1 MSRTQRDLKALRQQQ
16 REEAQRRQ
24 RAKDRRNLL
33 LIGAALAV
41 AGIAIFLTAAFLNHQ
56 SPGGSGHLA
65 FKAYTGNL
73 PGIQMPDEGTAT
85 HIDPS
90 TTWSYKNYPP
100 TSGPHFSAPDGP
112 ASWQTDAP
120 MREGTFIHNM
130 EHGGIVIVYDCA
142 SGSACTTLKNQ
153 LDNYVQNLVPA
164 DPQFNEYKMVMTP
177 YARGMTHKVGL
188 LAWHYVEWLDGYD
201 QAAITRFY
209 EAHVDQ
215 GPERTA

>member
-56 SPGGSGHLA
+56 NPGGSGHLA

-90 TTWSYKNYPP
+90 TTWSYKSYPP
-100 TSGPHFSAPDGP
+100 TSGPHYGAPDGP
-112 ASWQTDAP
+112 ASWQTDTP
-120 MREGTFIHNM
+120 MREGTFLHNM
-130 EHGGIVIVYDCA
+130 EHGGIAIVYDCA

-215 GPERTA
+215 GPEHIA